1 MFSFVPLFRFLLC
14 LFFFSPSLQLCNGGS
29 VTDLAKGMLKRGD
42 RMDEG
47 IIAYI
52 LHEALMVGLEAREGK
67 HCCSVKGQWS
77 ELQFKTL
84 LLFKKKLIIEMK
96 KDHFDGRCCSEKPPY
111 LPLLL

>member
-1 MFSFVPLFRFLLC
+1 MLTHVELSPIIPFSFMLV
-14 LFFFSPSLQLCNGGS
+14 FFPPLQLCNGGS

-77 ELQFKTL
+77 ELQFNFYL
-84 LLFKKKLIIEMK
+84 KK
-96 KDHFDGRCCSEKPPY
+96 
-111 LPLLL
+111 